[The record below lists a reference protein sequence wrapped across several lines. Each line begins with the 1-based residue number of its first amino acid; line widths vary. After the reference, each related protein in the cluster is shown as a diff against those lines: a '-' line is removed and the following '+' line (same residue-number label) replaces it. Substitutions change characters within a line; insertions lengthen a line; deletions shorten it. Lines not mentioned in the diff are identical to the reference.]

1 MRRFVLFDI
10 DGTLIDSGGAG
21 MAALNRAFHDLT
33 GIADGFRH
41 VKCAGKTDF
50 LIIREATEHWGVDW
64 SDDLHDDILDL
75 YVKHLGLIA
84 INGRGRIKPGVKAIL
99 ERLSQEEGVF
109 LGLLTGN
116 IEQGARLKLEPH
128 DLNRFFPVGAFGN
141 DGADRNALLPVAVDR
156 LDKNHRVK
164 VPYTDCVVVGDTP
177 RDVECA
183 LFHGAKSI
191 AVATGP
197 YGLDELRQTK
207 AQLCLEDLTDT
218 ERIVGWIIDG
228 ADRCPV

>member
-33 GIADGFRH
+33 GIADGFQH
-41 VKCAGKTDF
+41 VKCAGKTDY
-50 LIIREATEHWGVDW
+50 LIIREATDYWGVEW
-64 SDDLHDDILDL
+64 NDDIHDDFLDL
-75 YVKHLGLIA
+75 YVKHLARIA
-84 INGRGRIKPGVKAIL
+84 INGRGRIKPGVKALL
-99 ERLSQEEGVF
+99 ERLSQVEEIF

-128 DLNRFFPVGAFGN
+128 DLNRFFPIGAFGS
-141 DGADRNALLPVAVDR
+141 DGADRNALLPIAVERLKRSLGVEVA
-156 LDKNHRVK
+156 
-164 VPYTDCVVVGDTP
+164 YADCVVVGDTP

-183 LFHGAKSI
+183 LFHGAKGI

-197 YGLDELRQTK
+197 YGLDELRLTK
-207 AQLCLEDLTDT
+207 AQLALEDLTDT
-218 ERIVGWIIDG
+218 ERIVGWIID
-228 ADRCPV
+228 